1 MKLIEKTT
9 LYFLIYTLFIF
20 AIGTLL
26 FYFLISNVIR
36 DGIDEALHQEKSQ
49 IIENFAYES
58 TVEFEKSTENIKIFV
73 ANKRQEEKD
82 RYSTISLLDS
92 MGIEVHYRQLS
103 SVYKHGDKYYQIIIR
118 QPLAETEALIQSL
131 VPVEVVLFLILLAG
145 VLMLSRQVSGNLWE
159 PFYHLLE
166 KLKNYNLT
174 KTGIIIATKS
184 NIDEFDDLSEG
195 IEKMTQKIYNDYIN
209 QKEFN
214 ENSSHELQTPL
225 AIIRNKL
232 ELLIQSNNLDENDL
246 TLIQS
251 IFDAVKRLTMLNK
264 GLILLAKIDNE
275 QYHNTEDI
283 NMEVFTSRILD
294 NFKETME
301 EKEIKLT
308 FQVEEECNIN
318 ANPILIEIL
327 LNNLISNAIKHNFR
341 KGKLEL
347 LLGEKYISIS
357 NTGIPLIGEGSK
369 MFERFKKESTSEN
382 SVGLGLS
389 IVKKICELSHF
400 YIEYVFTN
408 EKHVVLI
415 KF

>member
-36 DGIDEALHQEKSQ
+36 DGIDEALHQEKTQ
-49 IIENFAYES
+49 IIENFDYES
-58 TVEFEKSTENIKIFV
+58 KVEFQKSSENIQIYIV
-73 ANKRQEEKD
+73 QKRQTKKD
-82 RYSTISLLDS
+82 KYRTITVKDSL
-92 MGIEVHYRQLS
+92 GIERHYRQLS
-103 SVYKHGDKYYQIIIR
+103 SVYKHGDKYYQIIVR
-118 QPLAETEALIQSL
+118 QSLAEAESLIQSL

-145 VLMLSRQVSGNLWE
+145 VLLLSRQVSGNLWE
-159 PFYHLLE
+159 PFYSLLE

-174 KTGIIIATKS
+174 KTGIIPAVKS

-195 IEKMTQKIYNDYIN
+195 IEKMTQKIYNDFIN

-232 ELLIQSNNLDENDL
+232 ELLIQSKHLDENDL
-246 TLIQS
+246 TIIQS

-275 QYHNTEDI
+275 QYHATEEI
-283 NMEVFTSRILD
+283 HVGAVIHRILD
-294 NFKETME
+294 NFKEAID
-301 EKEIKLT
+301 EKEIACNFL
-308 FQVEEECNIN
+308 EEEEAIIQ
-318 ANPILIEIL
+318 ANPILLDIL
-327 LNNLISNAIKHNFR
+327 LNNLISNAIKHNYQ
-341 KGKLEL
+341 KGVLEI
-347 LLGEKYISIS
+347 LLGEKYLTIS
-357 NTGIPLIGEGSK
+357 NSGIPLVGEGIH
-369 MFERFKKESTSEN
+369 MFERFKKQSTSEN

-400 YIEYVFTN
+400 NIDYAFKN
-408 EKHVVLI
+408 QKHVVLI
-415 KF
+415 NF